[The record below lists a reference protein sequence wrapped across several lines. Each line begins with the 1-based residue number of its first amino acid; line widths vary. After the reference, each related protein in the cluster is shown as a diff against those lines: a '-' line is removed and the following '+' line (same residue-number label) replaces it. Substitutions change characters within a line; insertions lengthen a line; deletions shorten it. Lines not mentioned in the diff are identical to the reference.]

1 MSYACPSLAG
11 VKEDVMRTTGL
22 TAVALFFILSAG
34 SLDAQTV
41 SAGERVR
48 ATIEEQSGKLTGTL
62 EEWGSDTLYVV
73 PDGASQDVPAS
84 AIPLST
90 LSKLEISE
98 GLKSNAGKGALIGG
112 GIGLV
117 VGGAMSIIAGSTVDT
132 EVTSTDYLIF
142 TGFVTVGGVGI
153 GALVGALIKS
163 ERWEELPLDRLRLGI
178 APRSDGGF
186 QLTAVWYLR

>member
-1 MSYACPSLAG
+1 MLQ
-11 VKEDVMRTTGL
+11 RTAPIA
-22 TAVALFFILSAG
+22 AVLLLINSVQ

-73 PDGASQDVPAS
+73 PDGASQDVRAR
-84 AIPLST
+84 AISLSS
-90 LSKLEISE
+90 LSRLEISR
-98 GLKSNAGKGALIGG
+98 GQKSNAGKGALIGG
-112 GIGLV
+112 GIGLLL
-117 VGGAMSIIAGSTVDT
+117 GGGMSIIAGSTVDT

-142 TGFVTVGGVGI
+142 TGLVTVGGAGI
-153 GALVGALIKS
+153 GALIGSLIKS
-163 ERWEELPLDRLRLGI
+163 ERWEEFPLDRLRLGI

-186 QLTAVWYLR
+186 QITAVLRLR